1 MRKKI
6 GICRSPRRQ
15 AARLW
20 ASALTMSLTLWTGSA
35 ALGSTITVISYS
47 GGGPTDMAE
56 SGATPGSM
64 YTLGA
69 GSETFSAIG
78 DNSSSNDLNSNV
90 SAHDANVADEHLDV
104 LQINDQGGGSV
115 SGSPVDGGQ
124 MTQVSYNQ
132 QYVAEVLAQ
141 GTTPS
146 YQSSYDFSPQNG
158 YYSQGAPGTPYTG
171 SGGSIQ
177 PGGGNPPI
185 TTPEPSTIVL
195 LVAIGAAALL
205 ERKRAKHPASNPA
218 EQ

>member
-6 GICRSPRRQ
+6 KIRCAPAGRS
-15 AARLW
+15 ARLW
-20 ASALTMSLTLWTGSA
+20 ASAVASALTLWIGST

-69 GSETFSAIG
+69 GSESYSAIG

-90 SAHDANVADEHLDV
+90 SAHDDNVADEHLDV

-115 SGSPVDGGQ
+115 SGTPVDGGQ

-132 QYVAEVLAQ
+132 QYIAEVLAQ
-141 GTTPS
+141 GGTPT
-146 YQSSYDFSPQNG
+146 YQSSYDFTPQTG
-158 YYSQGAPGTPYTG
+158 YYPQGATGTPYTG
-171 SGGSIQ
+171 SGGSIL
-177 PGGGNPPI
+177 PGGSNPPI
-185 TTPEPSTIVL
+185 TTPEPSTILL
-195 LVAIGAAALL
+195 LVAIGGAVLL
-205 ERKRAKHPASNPA
+205 ERKRAKHCDSAAS